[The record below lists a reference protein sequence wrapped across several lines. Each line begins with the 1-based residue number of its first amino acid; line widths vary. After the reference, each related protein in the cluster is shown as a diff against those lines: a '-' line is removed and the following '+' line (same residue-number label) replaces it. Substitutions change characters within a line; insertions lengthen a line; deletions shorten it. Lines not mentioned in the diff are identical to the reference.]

1 MWPID
6 GASKKTSWVPL
17 WHDKLHRT
25 SRYIK
30 YLHSGIFWTLPN
42 KSVNPNPYNRFASD
56 FVLAVVTTT
65 KTGCVNPPILIRDTS
80 RMVFFLFCHVK
91 QSANGYC
98 TCGLDFWHP
107 LIKRIGI
114 LRGTTIR
121 ISKYLWIHMVASV
134 WIIAEETEYD
144 LITRICA
151 AIVGVPIV
159 LVSLVA
165 EDGVEY
171 FWGEP
176 LVRKVAMLPVCN
188 SSLPSR
194 P

>member
-1 MWPID
+1 
-6 GASKKTSWVPL
+6 
-17 WHDKLHRT
+17 
-25 SRYIK
+25 
-30 YLHSGIFWTLPN
+30 
-42 KSVNPNPYNRFASD
+42 
-56 FVLAVVTTT
+56 
-65 KTGCVNPPILIRDTS
+65 
-80 RMVFFLFCHVK
+80 MVWFLVCHVK

-98 TCGLDFWHP
+98 NCGLDSWHP
-107 LIKRIGI
+107 LMKRIGI

-121 ISKYLWIHMVASV
+121 ISKHLWIHMVGSV
-134 WIIAEETEYD
+134 WIRAEETEYD

-176 LVRKVAMLPVCN
+176 LVRKVARLPVCN

-194 P
+194 H